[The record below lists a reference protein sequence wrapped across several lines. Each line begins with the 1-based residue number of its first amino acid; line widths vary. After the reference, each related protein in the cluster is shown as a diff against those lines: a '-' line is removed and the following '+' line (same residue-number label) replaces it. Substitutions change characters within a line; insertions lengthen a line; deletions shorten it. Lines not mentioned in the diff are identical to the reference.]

1 MPSLCRFFVVALLAT
16 LSATV
21 AFSGRVH
28 ALDVI
33 VFEELKEGAIEY
45 GKISQRFV
53 TCDVDPPYSVRTA
66 FLKYAKY
73 QGAGQ
78 QHLEILSKVF
88 DEGAA
93 RVRNLRS
100 GFSPEECKAK
110 LDSPEGKKLLR
121 RHSRMGREG
130 RPMKQVRIHGPGDV
144 RVDDVDPIEPGHVTW
159 SSRWRRVGSAEAT
172 SGT

>member
-1 MPSLCRFFVVALLAT
+1 MNRFRSFLVVCFLAGLALLTAQP
-16 LSATV
+16 A
-21 AFSGRVH
+21 R

-33 VFEELKEGAIEY
+33 IFEELKEGAIEY

-53 TCDVDPPYSVRTA
+53 TCNIDPPYSVRTA
-66 FLKYAKY
+66 FLKYAKH

-78 QHLEILSKVF
+78 QHLAILTKVF

-110 LDSPEGKKLLR
+110 LESPRGQKLL
-121 RHSRMGREG
+121 
-130 RPMKQVRIHGPGDV
+130 
-144 RVDDVDPIEPGHVTW
+144 DDIRKWG
-159 SSRWRRVGSAEAT
+159 
-172 SGT
+172 GT